1 MQKFSFTILKQ
12 HHHYS
17 ITNFF
22 QAEANSAALK
32 NGPRHSLN
40 SNTEEKKPMIG
51 GRKRNTDRTTRLLI
65 VILVLFLIAEFPIVR
80 RLE

>member
-1 MQKFSFTILKQ
+1 M
-12 HHHYS
+12 
-17 ITNFF
+17 F
-22 QAEANSAALK
+22 QVEANSMKLK

-40 SNTEEKKPMIG
+40 TEDNKPMVG